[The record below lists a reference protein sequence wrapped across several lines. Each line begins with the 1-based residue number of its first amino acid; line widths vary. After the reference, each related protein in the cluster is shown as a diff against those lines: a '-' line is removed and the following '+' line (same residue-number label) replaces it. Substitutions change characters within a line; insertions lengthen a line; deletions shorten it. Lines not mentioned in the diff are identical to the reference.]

1 MGGIDHSVMGNTR
14 VESVDFKSRKIF
26 QRPLLLKHLML
37 WLTSVI
43 QWWTSSFFH
52 CAERSLS
59 LTAYTMKLIPIFSHC
74 SNNSLGVPDSK
85 IHAQKA
91 AKHHP
96 NQKGTT
102 ACEGSLGKASGDRQE
117 RRNVSPSE
125 SVSAHMQGL
134 CLESESQVTKGNWQF
149 HPEGRGIWGR

>member
-1 MGGIDHSVMGNTR
+1 
-14 VESVDFKSRKIF
+14 
-26 QRPLLLKHLML
+26 
-37 WLTSVI
+37 
-43 QWWTSSFFH
+43 
-52 CAERSLS
+52 
-59 LTAYTMKLIPIFSHC
+59 MKLIPIFSHC
-74 SNNSLGVPDSK
+74 SNNSLGFPDSK

-117 RRNVSPSE
+117 RRNMSPSE

-134 CLESESQVTKGNWQF
+134 CLESESQGTKEIGRFIQREEESEAGGNVCLETVLAEDNF
-149 HPEGRGIWGR
+149 LF